1 MSLTMEARRK
11 IKQFKSGI
19 KLNGALREKHSF
31 SMRFPFL
38 YDFKKRNS
46 FLCSPNFVL
55 CGYSW
60 KVKIYPIGI
69 DETSDYLSLRLVNL
83 STEEAF
89 ASYSIAI
96 KSQQEGRDDFVWRD
110 PEEILLFSG
119 CGVGDNAWGTDEFIL
134 LDDLHSSADYTAN
147 GRIVFEVEVEVFGRD
162 DLKTETLSKAL
173 VETTDRAALLR
184 LADVELLEL
193 TRQLPKLRDSVAQ
206 KKQEDGIVTA
216 IGTDSSKTM

>member
-1 MSLTMEARRK
+1 MSLTMDARRK
-11 IKQFKSGI
+11 IKQFTSGI

-38 YDFKKRNS
+38 YDFKKHNS
-46 FLCSPNFVL
+46 FLCSPSFVL
-55 CGYSW
+55 CGYNW
-60 KVKIYPIGI
+60 TVKIYPIGI

-96 KSQQEGRDDFVWRD
+96 KSQQEGRDDYVWRD

-119 CGVGDNAWGTDEFIL
+119 CNVGDNAWGTDEFIL
-134 LDDLHSSADYTAN
+134 LDDLHASADYTAN
-147 GRIVFEVEVEVFGRD
+147 GRVVFEVEVEVFGRD

-173 VETTDRAALLR
+173 VETSDRAALLR

-216 IGTDSSKTM
+216 IGTDPSKAI

>member
-1 MSLTMEARRK
+1 MSLTMDARRK

-60 KVKIYPIGI
+60 TVKIYPIGI

-119 CGVGDNAWGTDEFIL
+119 CSVGDNAWGTDEFIL
-134 LDDLHSSADYTAN
+134 LDDLHASADYTAN

-173 VETTDRAALLR
+173 VETSDRAALLR

-193 TRQLPKLRDSVAQ
+193 TKQLPKLRDSVAQ

-216 IGTDSSKTM
+216 IGTDPSKTI

>member
-1 MSLTMEARRK
+1 MSLTMDARRK

-60 KVKIYPIGI
+60 TVKIYPIGI

-119 CGVGDNAWGTDEFIL
+119 CSVGDNAWGTDEFIL
-134 LDDLHSSADYTAN
+134 LDDLHASADYTAN

-173 VETTDRAALLR
+173 VETSDRAALLR

-216 IGTDSSKTM
+216 IGTDPSNAT